1 MGLGIRLRRATLFT
15 WVISSCYQGA
25 SSDAGD
31 GGGDAGQD
39 GASEADD
46 DDGAD
51 DDGGDEGPADELP
64 GANTRLFRLT
74 HAQWENSVRDLFG
87 EAEPLGLSAEFRVD
101 AKAGPYEFDNSATG
115 LEVDGPLWA
124 QYQRAAVEVAAFV
137 AADPA
142 RLERILPADTG
153 DEAARAREF
162 VRTFGRR
169 AFRRPLSEA
178 EIDRHVALFD
188 EGQDLYDDATGFEAG
203 VRAVIEVMLQSP
215 WFLYRVETS
224 QEADGD
230 VIPLAGFEVA
240 SRMSYFLWDSMP
252 DDELLDAAE
261 ADELADSDQ
270 LETQARRML
279 EDPRAVAVVQR
290 FHEVVFDLDRYERID
305 PNPSAYPQAP
315 ADLAALAREEFHR
328 FVGHVA
334 LGEAGGGLAQL
345 LTSNETFANDELAA
359 IYGLDVE
366 GADFQLVELDSAT
379 RRGLL
384 TQVGFLASHATPVD
398 PDPIHRGVF
407 ITKRLACQTLTP
419 PDNIPSVPSP
429 AEGETNRDVVEA
441 LTEAPGSACAGC
453 HASIINPFG
462 YPFEHYDSVGA
473 YRELDRGFEI
483 DASSEVQLDGAA
495 IPVNGALELAE
506 ALAGSA
512 GVHGCYARYWVS
524 YAAGRWATEEEQPL
538 VARLGASSLDDELSI
553 VELVVQVVKSRPFR
567 TRSTQEL
574 DP

>member
-1 MGLGIRLRRATLFT
+1 MGLAIRLRWAALLC
-15 WVISSCYQGA
+15 VIPSCYQGT
-25 SSDAGD
+25 SSGAADQ
-31 GGGDAGQD
+31 GGEGGLD
-39 GASEADD
+39 GASEDADD
-46 DDGAD
+46 DGGD
-51 DDGGDEGPADELP
+51 DEGGDEGPADELP

-74 HAQWENSVRDLFG
+74 HAQWENTVRDLLG
-87 EAEPLGLSAEFRVD
+87 ESEPLGLSTEFRVD

-124 QYQRAAVEVAAFV
+124 QYQRAAVDVAAFV

-142 RLERILPADTG
+142 RLDRILPPDTG
-153 DEAARAREF
+153 DDAARAREF

-188 EGQDLYDDATGFEAG
+188 EGQDLYDDATGFVAG

-215 WFLYRVETS
+215 WFLYRVEAS
-224 QEADGD
+224 EEVDGD
-230 VIPLAGFEVA
+230 VIPLGGYEVA

-261 ADELADSDQ
+261 ADELGDSDAI
-270 LETQARRML
+270 EVHARRML
-279 EDPRAVAVVQR
+279 EDPRAVAVVER
-290 FHEVVFDLDRYERID
+290 FHEVVFDIDRYERIE
-305 PNPSAYPQAP
+305 PNPATYPEAP
-315 ADLAALAREEFHR
+315 TDLAALAREEFRR
-328 FVGHVA
+328 FVGHVV
-334 LGEAGGGLAQL
+334 LGEGGGGFADL
-345 LTSNETFANDELAA
+345 LTSTETFANAELGA
-359 IYGLDVE
+359 IYGVDVAGAEFQRVDLDP
-366 GADFQLVELDSAT
+366 AT

-407 ITKRLACQTLTP
+407 VTKRLACQTLVP

-429 AEGETNRDVVEA
+429 ADGETNRDAVEA
-441 LTEAPGSACAGC
+441 LTEVPGSACAGC
-453 HASIINPFG
+453 HATIINPFG

-473 YRELDRGFEI
+473 YRQLDRGFEI
-483 DASSEVQLDGAA
+483 DASSEVQLDGAS
-495 IPVNGALELAE
+495 IPVDGAL
-506 ALAGSA
+506 ALADALADSA

-538 VARLGASSLDDELSI
+538 VVRLGEASLDDELSI